1 MNKIIFF
8 NQVYD
13 VVKKIP
19 KGKVMSYGQI
29 GAVLGS
35 PYYARKVGQAMSCIP
50 STIDIPWQ
58 RVIKSSGHLPET
70 SFFEEQKRLLLDEG
84 VRFSSERKVDCSC
97 FFNSI

>member
-29 GAVLGS
+29 GAILGS
-35 PYYARKVGQAMSCIP
+35 PYYARKVGQAMSLIP
-50 STIDIPWQ
+50 SSLDIPWQ

-70 SFFEEQKRLLLDEG
+70 SFKLLQKQLLLNEG
-84 VRFSSERKVDCSC
+84 VIFVSESKVNISC
-97 FFNSI
+97 FFNAL